1 MQFDNNFEIENNS
14 KLTPTTQGSL
24 YEYVNYTHRHK
35 YILSVQYRQLHR
47 YVNLTRKIPKNK
59 KKLTVPLSPVIET
72 EIGAGNTQAG
82 HF

>member
-47 YVNLTRKIPKNK
+47 
-59 KKLTVPLSPVIET
+59 
-72 EIGAGNTQAG
+72 
-82 HF
+82 